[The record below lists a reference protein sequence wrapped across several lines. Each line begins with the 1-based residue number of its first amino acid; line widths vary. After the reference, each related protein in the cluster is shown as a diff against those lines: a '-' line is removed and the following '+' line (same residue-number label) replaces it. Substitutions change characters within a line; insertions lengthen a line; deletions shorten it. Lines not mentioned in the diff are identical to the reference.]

1 VINLN
6 VPNAYIGIPELVR
19 YLRSEKPRAFL
30 AVTELTAL
38 AVITAKLISRAHA
51 RVVIVLATTISK
63 HKRTPLKKKIE
74 RILVSL
80 LYPKVDGIVAV
91 SHGAAED
98 FAQYA
103 GIPIER
109 VKVIYNPV
117 IKPSLHEQKEED
129 VEHPFFQ
136 DQSIPVVVSVGR
148 LSEPKNFPLLIQAF
162 ALLRS
167 RIQVRLVI
175 LGEGEM
181 RPTLERLVDT
191 LGMQDDVSL
200 PGFVRSPYPYM
211 SKASVFVMSS
221 LWEGLPVALIEAM
234 ACGAPAV
241 STDCPSGPAEIL
253 DGGRYGH
260 LVPVGNAQALA
271 DAIKACL
278 DGDHRKP
285 PIEWLDQFRVEPVIE
300 QYLNIMGCDPKS
312 ILRGMPND
320 K

>member
-1 VINLN
+1 M
-6 VPNAYIGIPELVR
+6 GIPELVR

-63 HKRTPLKKKIE
+63 HKRAPLKKKIE

-80 LYPKVDGIVAV
+80 LYPKADGIVAV
-91 SHGAAED
+91 SRGAAED
-98 FAQYA
+98 FAQYT

-117 IKPSLHEQKEED
+117 IKPSLHEQKKEA
-129 VEHPFFQ
+129 VEHPFFR
-136 DQSIPVVVSVGR
+136 DRSIPVVVSVGR

-162 ALLRS
+162 ALLRN
-167 RIQVRLVI
+167 RIQVRLAI

-181 RPTLERLVDT
+181 RPTLERLVDS
-191 LGMQDDVSL
+191 LGIRDDVSL
-200 PGFVRSPYPYM
+200 PGFVHSPYPYM
-211 SKASVFVMSS
+211 SKASVYVTSS
-221 LWEGLPVALIEAM
+221 MWEGLPVALIEAM
-234 ACGAPAV
+234 ACGAPVV

-260 LVPVGNAQALA
+260 LVPVGDVQALA
-271 DAIKACL
+271 DAIEASLK
-278 DGDHRKP
+278 GDHRKP
-285 PIEWLDQFRVEPVIE
+285 PAVWLEQFHAAPVVE
-300 QYLNIMGCDPKS
+300 QYLNIMGCEPKS
-312 ILRGMPND
+312 ISRGLPND